1 MYRKRSVLEMHW
13 LTLFIHVGTLM
24 GAPLPRPYLTTRPA
38 ATHCHSLQVCPAT
51 QSESLKQSMWAR
63 FMSSGTQATY
73 GEFSSL

>member
-1 MYRKRSVLEMHW
+1 MVPPK
-13 LTLFIHVGTLM
+13 
-24 GAPLPRPYLTTRPA
+24 GASPQGEVPLPSPYTTTGSGSPA
-38 ATHCHSLQVCPAT
+38 PTHCHSLHVWPAT